1 MVATLKD
8 GEALP
13 FDPYASGFNEDPYPH
28 YARLLAADPVYWD
41 PLLRAWMLTRMTEVT
56 EVLNDET
63 FHVFDIGKPIAEMA
77 RLAGKDFRHLV
88 RTVNAMTFLQNGDDH
103 RAARR
108 ALGLAISRVPF
119 RDLEPV
125 IDEMARKLATD
136 LSTRRSFDAAKDFAD
151 VLPARVMTHI
161 LGLPESDGDL
171 LKDIGDDIVRAF
183 DIVSLRVYQELDR
196 KAEIALKHLCKRVE
210 DAVAAGHENGVTVL
224 YEEGAK
230 SADDKVMTT
239 AALIL
244 FAFAVGTVTTSSL
257 ITFALDLL
265 MARPDLY
272 ARARNDVSLAAEV
285 AAEAG
290 RLQSPVQRALRLA
303 TEDCVI
309 GGKSIKRG
317 DRLILFVGAANRD
330 PQTFSEPDSA
340 RVPRDEGRDLVFG
353 AGRHVCLGMNLA
365 KIESRVTLTHFLGL
379 PTLERDGPPTFRPS
393 VTVRRLASVPVKFK
407 GG

>member
-1 MVATLKD
+1 MVATFKD

-13 FDPYASGFNEDPYPH
+13 FDPYASGFNTDPYSH
-28 YARLLAADPVYWD
+28 YTRLRAADPVYWD
-41 PLLRAWMLTRMTEVT
+41 PMLRAWMLTRMTEVK
-56 EVLNDET
+56 EVINDET
-63 FHVFDIGKPIAEMA
+63 FHVFDMGKPIGEMA

-88 RTVNAMTFLQNGDDH
+88 RTLDSMTFLQNGDDH

-108 ALGLAISRVPF
+108 ALGLAISRVSF

-125 IDEMARKLATD
+125 IDEMARKLASD
-136 LSTRRSFDAAKDFAD
+136 LATRRSFDAAKDYAD
-151 VLPARVMTHI
+151 ILPARVMTHI

-196 KAEIALKHLCKRVE
+196 KAELALNHLCKRVE

-230 SADDKVMTT
+230 STEDKVMTT

-257 ITFALDLL
+257 ISFALDLL
-265 MARPDLY
+265 MERPDLY
-272 ARARNDVSLAAEV
+272 ARARDDVSLAAEV

-290 RLQSPVQRALRLA
+290 RLQSPVQRALRVA
-303 TEDCVI
+303 TEDRVI
-309 GGKSIKRG
+309 GGKPILRG
-317 DRLILFVGAANRD
+317 QRLILLVGAANRC
-330 PQTFSEPDSA
+330 PVQFSEPDSA
-340 RVPRDEGRDLVFG
+340 LVPRDEGRDLVFG

-365 KIESRVTLTHFLGL
+365 KIESRITLTRFLGL
-379 PTLERDGPPTFRPS
+379 PPLERDGPPTFRPS
-393 VTVRRLASVPVKFK
+393 VTVRRLASVPVKYK
-407 GG
+407 GA